1 MCYEDIADGMLG
13 NKLKLMNQDK
23 RELLVVGSRYRP
35 RPPLNHTQIG
45 DDVISPWEHAKN
57 LGVGFDQYF
66 DFSEHVKMTCKI
78 AFFRICGI
86 AKVRRYLSHDT
97 AKTIVPT
104 YITSRLDSCN
114 ALYYGLPKYLID
126 RLQLAQNSAARLVTM
141 SRRDDYITPILRRL
155 RWLPVH
161 HRGIFKILLL
171 TYKALNGQTPSYVK
185 DLVKYRNSGRVLRS
199 SNKHLLNEPVAKLI
213 NLW

>member
-1 MCYEDIADGMLG
+1 
-13 NKLKLMNQDK
+13 
-23 RELLVVGSRYRP
+23 
-35 RPPLNHTQIG
+35 
-45 DDVISPWEHAKN
+45 
-57 LGVGFDQYF
+57 
-66 DFSEHVKMTCKI
+66 MTCKI
-78 AFFRICGI
+78 AFFRICDI
-86 AKVRRYLSHDT
+86 AKVRRYLSYDT